1 MNPKRL
7 ITALAIALAIS
18 GLFTYWLSQKFSKP
32 HGSAANKHQY
42 VAAALNLE
50 AGEALKPGSVNM
62 IDWPEGTPL
71 TGAFAKPEEVIG
83 RVVLYPLSAGQP
95 ILERQLS
102 APGSGLGLTVKI
114 PDGMRAISLRS
125 DDVVG
130 VAGFLLPGTHVDV
143 LVTYHTA
150 STSDPI
156 TTTILQDVEIL
167 AAGQKFQPDPEGKA
181 NSVSVVTLLVKP
193 TDAERVVL
201 ASSQGIVHF
210 VLRNGLD
217 RQQIQGS
224 SMQLSQLD
232 GSAAPRPAA
241 APVSAAPRPV
251 AAPRAPVPSGNSA
264 YVVETVSGGKQSVE
278 SFK

>member
-1 MNPKRL
+1 MNTKRL

-18 GLFTYWLSQKFSKP
+18 GIFTYWLSQKFSKP
-32 HGSAANKHQY
+32 RGNAALRHQY

-50 AGEALKPGSVNM
+50 AGEMLKAGSLNL
-62 IDWPEGTPL
+62 IDWPEATPL
-71 TGAFAKPEEVIG
+71 TGAFAKPEEVEG

-102 APGSGLGLTVKI
+102 APGTGLGLTVKI

-150 STSDPI
+150 SNSDPV

-181 NSVSVVTLLVKP
+181 NSVNVVTLLVKP

-217 RQQIQGS
+217 REQIKGS

-232 GSAAPRPAA
+232 GSDAPRPLAPVNSAPRTVSRAA
-241 APVSAAPRPV
+241 APT
-251 AAPRAPVPSGNSA
+251 NSA
-264 YVVETVSGGKQSVE
+264 YVVETVSNGKQSTE
-278 SFK
+278 TFK